1 MKKLIPFTAAF
12 ALAAAGTAFAG
23 GDHAKKF
30 ESLDANS
37 NGAIERSELQAH
49 PEAMEQFSAA
59 DANAN
64 GKLEAAEFAQIELTG
79 SDDDSA
85 TSTSRTT
92 DTDTDTDLD
101 ADAN

>member
-1 MKKLIPFTAAF
+1 MNKLIPFTAAF

-30 ESLDANS
+30 ETLDADS
-37 NGAIERSELQAH
+37 SGAIERSELQAH
-49 PEAMEQFSAA
+49 PEAMKQFSTA

-64 GKLEAAEFAQIELTG
+64 GKLEAAEFAQIELT
-79 SDDDSA
+79 DLDDSA

-92 DTDTDTDLD
+92 DTDSDSDYD
-101 ADAN
+101 KSSSN